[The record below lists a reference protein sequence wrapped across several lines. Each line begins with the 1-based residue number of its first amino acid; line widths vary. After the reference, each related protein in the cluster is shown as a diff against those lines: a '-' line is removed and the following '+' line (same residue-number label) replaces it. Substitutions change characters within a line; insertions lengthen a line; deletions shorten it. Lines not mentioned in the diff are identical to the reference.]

1 MWFATIFAGKN
12 DPGPATVICDGS
24 GLVLSRPD
32 QHAAWRGYR
41 PSSDRLAL
49 IDHVRGVVIR
59 KAGGDRPNEQRPER
73 GQQR

>member
-1 MWFATIFAGKN
+1 MWFGTIFADKN
-12 DPGPATVICDGS
+12 ECAPATAICGGS

-32 QHAAWRGYR
+32 QHVAWHGNR
-41 PSSDRLAL
+41 PPFDPLAL
-49 IDHVRGVVIR
+49 IDYVRGVVIR